1 MIYIVCNIYT
11 LRQVSCIIPFPV
23 IIYLYIYIY
32 IYNNVRTQPVCGS
45 QLDVLQ
51 NAQFTRVIVF

>member
-11 LRQVSCIIPFPV
+11 LRQVSCIIPY
-23 IIYLYIYIY
+23 IYIYIY

>member
-23 IIYLYIYIY
+23 IIYIY